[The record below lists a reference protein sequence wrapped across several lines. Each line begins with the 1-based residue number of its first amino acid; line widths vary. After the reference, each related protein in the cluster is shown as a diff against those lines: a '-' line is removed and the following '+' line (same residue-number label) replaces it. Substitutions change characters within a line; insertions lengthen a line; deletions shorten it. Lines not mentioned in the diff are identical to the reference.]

1 MRYLRRKNVSG
12 AHDARK
18 IAFAKV
24 QTAALSFLLIHPE
37 KSERCEHSNMLEN
50 IISDWEHGGRTTD
63 RWYNTEQK
71 SFCTHKCSVKC
82 CTPGNRPRQDKARS
96 LSLSANTSQN
106 MTHLPRYTLISRLRL
121 QRGGTLCTRAGKL
134 NCPERKKEV
143 RVTFNNKHDGSVRNI
158 YLGETLRWPIHV
170 EKWRARIRVAWSV
183 CVRSSC
189 SCGTPRARLAAHGTR
204 QRLQVSCQALI
215 ISGRHN

>member
-1 MRYLRRKNVSG
+1 MCVLLLVQFSWLFKFHTNSPVKKSCCSSTYHGMRYLRRKNVSG

-106 MTHLPRYTLISRLRL
+106 T
-121 QRGGTLCTRAGKL
+121 
-134 NCPERKKEV
+134 
-143 RVTFNNKHDGSVRNI
+143 
-158 YLGETLRWPIHV
+158 
-170 EKWRARIRVAWSV
+170 
-183 CVRSSC
+183 
-189 SCGTPRARLAAHGTR
+189 
-204 QRLQVSCQALI
+204 
-215 ISGRHN
+215 